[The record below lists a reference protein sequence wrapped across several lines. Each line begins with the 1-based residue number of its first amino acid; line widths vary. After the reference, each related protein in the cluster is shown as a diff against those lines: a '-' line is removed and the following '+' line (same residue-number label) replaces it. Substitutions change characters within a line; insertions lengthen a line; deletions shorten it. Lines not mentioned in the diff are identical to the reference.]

1 MINRRVKYGLKKTQY
16 VLLVVE
22 SPEFL
27 LRILQVHSLSAP
39 FLILSKI
46 PGAVCV
52 SDVCTYAHKYT
63 RVHMCMSMHVGMSAS
78 MCVNIQIYMYL
89 YVCSSKHACVSCM
102 YTECT
107 CACVYIVY
115 L

>member
-63 RVHMCMSMHVGMSAS
+63 RVHMCMSMHVGMSVF
-78 MCVNIQIYMYL
+78 MICV
-89 YVCSSKHACVSCM
+89 CVI
-102 YTECT
+102 
-107 CACVYIVY
+107 CACVDRIVQAWGGWEPAAGRNSWC
-115 L
+115 